1 MGALLGAIYFAAYL
15 GLRTVDPREYGWVMN
30 GRDIRIE
37 YSGWQ
42 FFRIEPWQFP
52 PGRISGLLHPVGT
65 SIANMDSIPLLA
77 LALKPFS
84 ALLSPDFQYF
94 GAWHLLCLT
103 LQGGFAALLLS
114 LSGAVWP
121 FQIFATALFLWNPL
135 AMPSGDNPAL
145 AGAAWMSLAGFWIYF
160 RPLGETTRRREL
172 AAWLLLGG
180 AAAGTNTYVCVMV
193 LAIAAA
199 FFTRRC
205 WPDRVLSPA
214 AAALHLC
221 AVILL
226 VVAVWWL
233 EGYFVVGRYGDLL
246 AGQLGHWSMNLLAP
260 VNPMGWS
267 SVLSNV
273 PTATD
278 GQYEG
283 FAYFGLGILV
293 LAPAALLSLVI
304 RPPRRSELLSVAP
317 LLLAGAVLTIV
328 AVSPTVT
335 LGREVLIEL
344 PRILYAPFAP
354 FRASGRF
361 VQPVFYLMFFLVL
374 RRVARHL
381 SARMA
386 TAVVVAVLALEI
398 ADIGPRLDHIARAN
412 NREARYAWRQPLD
425 WESWRFVADGNRRMI
440 IVPKGWD
447 SDTKAAFIWLA
458 GRAGLPINAGEPSR
472 VDMNALY
479 KVNQALQ
486 RQLAS
491 GRLDPATVYMV
502 HPAQIDAFL
511 SLHGDQV
518 ACRTVDGY
526 HACATVDGG

>member
-42 FFRIEPWQFP
+42 FFRVEPWQFP
-52 PGRISGLLHPVGT
+52 PGRISGLLHPIGT
-65 SIANMDSIPLLA
+65 SIANMDSIPLVA
-77 LALKPFS
+77 IALKPWS
-84 ALLSPDFQYF
+84 RLLSPDFQYF

-114 LSGAVWP
+114 LTGAAWP

-145 AGAAWMSLAGFWIYF
+145 SATAWMSLVGFWLYF
-160 RPLGETTRRREL
+160 RPLGETTRLREL
-172 AAWLLLGG
+172 RAWLLLAF
-180 AAAGTNTYVCVMV
+180 AAAGTNTYVCAMV

-199 FFTRRC
+199 FFIRRC

-214 AAALHLC
+214 AAALC
-221 AVILL
+221 VGTVVLL
-226 VVAVWWL
+226 VAAVWWL
-233 EGYFVVGRYGDLL
+233 EGYFVVARYNDLV

-267 SVLSNV
+267 RALPNL
-273 PTATD
+273 PMATD

-293 LAPAALLSLVI
+293 LAQAALLSLLI
-304 RPPRRSELLSVAP
+304 RPPRRNDLLAAAP
-317 LLLAGAVLTIV
+317 LLLACAVLTIV
-328 AVSPTVT
+328 AVSPKVTV
-335 LGREVLIEL
+335 GRDVLIEL
-344 PRILYAPFAP
+344 PRVLYAPFAP

-361 VQPVFYLMFFLVL
+361 VQPVFYLMLFLAL
-374 RRVARHL
+374 RRVAHHL
-381 SARMA
+381 SARPA

-398 ADIGPRLDHIARAN
+398 ADISPRLNRIARTN
-412 NREARYAWRQPLD
+412 NREARYVWRKPLD
-425 WESWRFVADGNRRMI
+425 WESWRFVADGNRRMVV
-440 IVPKGWD
+440 VPQGWD
-447 SDTKAAFIWLA
+447 SDTTAAFTWLA
-458 GRAGLPINAGEPSR
+458 GRAGLPINVGEPSR

-486 RQLAS
+486 DQLAG
-491 GRLDPATVYMV
+491 GRLDPATVYVV
-502 HPAQIDAFL
+502 HPSQLDAFL
-511 SLHGDQV
+511 SVHGDQV
-518 ACRTVDGY
+518 VCRTVDDY
-526 HACATVDGG
+526 HACATPDGS